1 MSRLAVAATIGAL
14 LAGSVASGATT
25 ERPALRF
32 IRIDPLIVRGLGF
45 RSSERVAVTA
55 RVPHA
60 TRTTHVVAN
69 VDGAF
74 RVRLGRVPAYDPCA
88 STLSV
93 QARGS
98 LGSRAFIRTLPRLCA
113 VRQP

>member
-1 MSRLAVAATIGAL
+1 MSRLVVAATIGAL
-14 LAGSVASGATT
+14 LTGAAGATT
-25 ERPALRF
+25 EQPALRF
-32 IRIDPLIVRGLGF
+32 VRIDPLIVRGLGF